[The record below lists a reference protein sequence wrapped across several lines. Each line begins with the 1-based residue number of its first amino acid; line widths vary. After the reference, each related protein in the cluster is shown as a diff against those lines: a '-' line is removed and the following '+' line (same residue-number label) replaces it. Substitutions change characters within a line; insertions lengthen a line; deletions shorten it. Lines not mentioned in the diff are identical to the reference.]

1 MKKKKG
7 KVKRVKRRGITL
19 VLSGGS
25 AKGLAHIGVLE
36 VLDKNKIP
44 IKRVIGT
51 SAGALVGGFYC
62 AGKLDVIKNISMQMS
77 KKKILKLFLALPT
90 LRGLI
95 NTKKVDLLLKKYIE
109 GVKIE
114 NLKTPFIAVAFDI
127 KNGRKYMFDRGDLF
141 KAIRS
146 SIAIPGVFAPFEIG
160 NSILVDGG
168 VTDVVPIEVA
178 KKFKDNDEIVVV
190 NLETLPNIEIKNFNI
205 FNIIDYATSFGL
217 AELARLEEKDAD
229 VIIHPYTKVRKF
241 DFYKADEIIN
251 EGRIATRK
259 AIPMIKEKLKRK
271 K

>member
-1 MKKKKG
+1 MSKKRG
-7 KVKRVKRRGITL
+7 KHKRSKRRGITL

-36 VLDKNKIP
+36 VLKKNKIP
-44 IKRVIGT
+44 IKRIIGT

-62 AGKLDVIKNISMQMS
+62 AGKLDVIKKLSLEMS
-77 KKKILKLFLALPT
+77 KKKIIKLFLAFPT

-95 NTKKVDLLLKKYIE
+95 NTKKIDNFFKEHIE
-109 GVKIE
+109 GINIE
-114 NLKTPFIAVAFDI
+114 DLKTEFIAVAFDI
-127 KNGRKYMFDRGDLF
+127 KNGKKYMFEKGDLF

-146 SIAIPGVFAPFEIG
+146 SIAIPGIFAPFEIG
-160 NSILVDGG
+160 DSLLIDGG

-217 AELARLEEKDAD
+217 AELARLQEKDAD
-229 VIIHPYTKVRKF
+229 VIIHPYTKIRKF
-241 DFYKADEIIN
+241 DFLRAEEVIE

-259 AIPMIKEKLKRK
+259 AIPMIRKKLKMKR
-271 K
+271 